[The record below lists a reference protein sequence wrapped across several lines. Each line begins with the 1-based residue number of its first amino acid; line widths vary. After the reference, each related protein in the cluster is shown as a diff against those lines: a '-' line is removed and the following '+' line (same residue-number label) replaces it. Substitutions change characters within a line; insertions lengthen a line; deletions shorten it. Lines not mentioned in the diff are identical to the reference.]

1 MTQHQPFEHPLDLE
15 LGNIRIEVEENNTET
30 VWIWI
35 TDELGN
41 SIEGGAFD
49 YREFWGMV
57 RAYYEMRL

>member
-1 MTQHQPFEHPLDLE
+1 MTQHQPFERPLDIE
-15 LGNIRIEVEENNTET
+15 LGNIRIEVEEGNTET

-35 TDELGN
+35 CDELGN

-57 RAYYEMRL
+57 RAYYEMRV

>member
-1 MTQHQPFEHPLDLE
+1 MTQHKPFERPLDLE

-57 RAYYEMRL
+57 RAYYEMRV